1 MPAVV
6 IAAAISA
13 VGSLTTSLATQPSEP
28 EMPKMEEPAVA
39 AGVAEREANKRR
51 KQVATQGRGSTL
63 LSGSPMG
70 LPGTAKTSANT
81 LTGA

>member
-13 VGSLTTSLATQPSEP
+13 VGSVATSLATQPSAP
-28 EMPKMEEPAVA
+28 QIPKMEEPAIA
-39 AGVAEREANKRR
+39 AGVSEREADKRR
-51 KQVATQGRGSTL
+51 RQVATHGRGSTL

-70 LPGTAKTSANT
+70 LPGEAKTSANT

>member
-1 MPAVV
+1 MPQLVLAIIPAV
-6 IAAAISA
+6 IAA
-13 VGSLTTSLATQPSEP
+13 ATQPSEP